1 MIPSFSLNVNKVCVT
16 QEKDLTF
23 RAILGMIEAD
33 IRPGL
38 RGRVRRNLSVG
49 KDEIFMKNMN
59 KLFAII
65 GCVTAVIA
73 AIVAV
78 AAVLNHLEKKKEDAE
93 LEEYLEAAIQ

>member
-1 MIPSFSLNVNKVCVT
+1 
-16 QEKDLTF
+16 
-23 RAILGMIEAD
+23 
-33 IRPGL
+33 
-38 RGRVRRNLSVG
+38 
-49 KDEIFMKNMN
+49 MKNMN

>member
-1 MIPSFSLNVNKVCVT
+1 MIPSFSLNVNKVCAAH
-16 QEKDLTF
+16 EKDLTF
-23 RAILGMIEAD
+23 RAVLGMIETD
-33 IRPGL
+33 IRFGYS
-38 RGRVRRNLSVG
+38 GRIRRNLLVG

-65 GCVTAVIA
+65 GCITAVIA
-73 AIVAV
+73 AVVAV